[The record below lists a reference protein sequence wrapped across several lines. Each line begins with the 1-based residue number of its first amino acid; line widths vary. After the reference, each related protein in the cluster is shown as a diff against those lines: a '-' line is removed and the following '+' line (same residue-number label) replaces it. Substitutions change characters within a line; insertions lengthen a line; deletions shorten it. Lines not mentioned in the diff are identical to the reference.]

1 MKKRIL
7 ILTVLALCMCAAM
20 GVYIYYQND
29 LSNNLTADET
39 KITTT
44 DVSDKIQNTDK
55 EIIARS
61 GLLPMRDINDVILQS
76 ELIIIGTVDEILES
90 KWTAPEISS
99 GILQTDLVID
109 VDEVLFGEP
118 STGDQITLRIDKGE
132 DEYTI
137 SLDEWTPDFTVGEQS
152 LLFLKRDDSGHRT
165 NEDYYVLSAIEQAK
179 YIPQGDGT
187 AVCEFENKTVDLD
200 ELPGLIEDLYEQNPN
215 IREEQAAERQRIKE
229 ENAEL
234 FGA

>member
-1 MKKRIL
+1 MNMRKKLLVSTIL
-7 ILTVLALCMCAAM
+7 ILCAAAVM
-20 GVYIYYQND
+20 CICYRTGFPVSLFN
-29 LSNNLTADET
+29 AET

-61 GLLPMRDINDVILQS
+61 GLLPMRDINDVILNS

-99 GILQTDLVID
+99 GILQTDIVID
-109 VDEVLFGEP
+109 VDEILFGEP
-118 STGDQITLRIDKGE
+118 SSGDQITLRIDKGE

-152 LLFLKRDDSGHRT
+152 LLFLMRDDSDFKT
-165 NEDYYVLSAIEQAK
+165 DEDYYVLSANEQAK
-179 YIPQGDGT
+179 YVLQGDGT

-234 FGA
+234 FGE